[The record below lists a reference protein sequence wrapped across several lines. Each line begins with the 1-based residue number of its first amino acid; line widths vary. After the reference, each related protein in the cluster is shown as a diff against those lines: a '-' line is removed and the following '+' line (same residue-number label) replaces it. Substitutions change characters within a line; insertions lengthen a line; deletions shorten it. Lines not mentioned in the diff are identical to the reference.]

1 MVCLRCQHT
10 NREGARF
17 CEACGSPLASLC
29 PVCGNQPRPGATFCD
44 QCGAPL
50 RDQPATASPESLRA
64 GSQMAQPSISKPPAE
79 KILTTRGVLAGE
91 RKQVTVLFAD
101 LKGSLE
107 LLADRDPEEAR
118 QILDPVLERMMEAV
132 HRYEGTVNQVMGDG
146 IMALFGAPLA
156 HEDHA
161 LRACYAA
168 LAIQDAIQRYAEQAR
183 HTHGIEVQIRVGLNS
198 GEAVV
203 RAIGSDLHLDY
214 TAVGQTTHLAARM
227 EQLARP
233 GAILLTAETWRL
245 VEGYFDV
252 KPLGAVPVKGL
263 TTPVQTY
270 ELIRAEAARSR
281 LQIAAA
287 RGLTPFVGRGAEL
300 AALHQMLERAAEGHG
315 QVVALVGEPG
325 AGRSRL
331 IYELTQTLSP
341 SDWLI
346 IESRAASYG
355 QGMPYLPVLELLKT
369 YFQLADRDDPR
380 QVRVQLTAKLLAM
393 DATLRPTLS
402 PLLALLDVAPE
413 DPQWP
418 PLDAAQRRQQT
429 LDAVKRLLLR
439 ESQIQ
444 PILLVVEDLHWIDA
458 GTQAILDTLV
468 ESLPAARLLL
478 LVSYRPEYEHSW
490 SGKTYYT
497 QLRVDP
503 LPPKDSA
510 TLLQALLGDN
520 LSLAAL
526 KQRLI
531 ERTEGNPL
539 FLEESVRT
547 LVETQVLVGERGGYR
562 LVQARRRS
570 SVHESPELVGERAAY
585 HLMKATESI
594 RVPATVQA
602 VLAARI
608 DRLPSEEKSLLQT
621 AAVIGAEVPFSL
633 LQAITGRPEETLRLS
648 LGHLQAAELLYES
661 RLFPELI
668 YLFKHAL
675 THEVAYGSLLQGHRR
690 TLHRHII
697 DTLERVYADRLA
709 EQIERLAHHTQR
721 GEVWEK
727 AVSYCRQA
735 GARAEARGAFRE
747 AVTYFEQALEA
758 LGHLPATVDTN
769 ELAIELRLD
778 LAEVLIPL
786 GAHGRSRA
794 LLGTAETL
802 ARQLGDRVR
811 LARVL
816 AKLAIA
822 HRMEGDLGDA
832 MAAGQQ
838 ALAMAAELG
847 DDALRISAAHR
858 LGQVYYGRGEFRRA
872 AELLRQTVAAL
883 TPDMP
888 APEPYYRITSRAWL
902 ALTLGAMG
910 AFAEGRRHGEE
921 ALCFALTDHQSDA
934 TIVAH
939 GCLGLLSL
947 EQGHMEGA
955 MQVLAQ
961 GLSLC
966 RASGHRDWSISIA
979 AGLGYA
985 YALTGQGEEGIT
997 LLEEAIREE
1006 LHTGTQFS
1014 QAILLTRLSAVEQ
1027 LVGRSHEAR
1036 RHVHQG
1042 YDLAR
1047 QQQAR
1052 GDEALALY
1060 QLGTLHAH
1068 AGSRDL
1074 EQAEESYREALTLA
1088 HDHGMRPLQAHC
1100 HLGLGTVYATIG
1112 RRDRARTELSTA
1124 IELYNTMDMPF
1135 WLPQAETALSQAE
1148 GRR

>member
-1 MVCLRCQHT
+1 MSCPRCQHA

-17 CEACGSPLASLC
+17 CEVCGSPLVALC
-29 PVCGNQPRPGATFCD
+29 PVCGNQPRPGAAFCD

-50 RDQPATASPESLRA
+50 SGQPTTASPEALRD
-64 GSQMAQPSISKPPAE
+64 GSPVLQSYTAKHLAE
-79 KILTTRGVLAGE
+79 KILITRSALAGE

-101 LKGSLE
+101 LRGSLE

-118 QILDPVLERMMEAV
+118 QILDPVLECMMDAV

-161 LRACYAA
+161 VRACYAA
-168 LAIQDAIQRYAEQAR
+168 LAVQEAMQRYAEQAR
-183 HTHGIEVQIRVGLNS
+183 HRHGIEVQIRVGLNS

-233 GAILLTAETWRL
+233 GTILLTAETWRL

-263 TTPVQTY
+263 STPVQTY
-270 ELIRAEAARSR
+270 ELLRAEPVRSR

-287 RGLTPFVGRGAEL
+287 RGLTPFVGRGTEL

-331 IYELTQTLSP
+331 IYELIQMQSP
-341 SDWLI
+341 PGWLI
-346 IESRAASYG
+346 LESRTASYG
-355 QGMPYLPVLELLKT
+355 QGMPYLPVLDLLKT

-380 QVRVQLTAKLLAM
+380 QVRDQLTSKLLAL
-393 DATLRPTLS
+393 DATLRSTLS
-402 PLLALLDVAPE
+402 PLLALLDVSPE

-418 PLDAAQRRQQT
+418 ALDAAQRRQQT

-444 PILLVVEDLHWIDA
+444 PLLLVVEDLHWIDA

-520 LSLAAL
+520 LSLSAL

-547 LVETQVLVGERGGYR
+547 LVETQVLVGERGAYR

-585 HLMKATESI
+585 HLMKATEGI

-608 DRLPSEEKSLLQT
+608 DRLPAEEKGLLQT

-633 LQAITGRPEETLRLS
+633 LQAITGRPEEALRRS

-661 RLFPELI
+661 RLFPELV

-675 THEVAYGSLLQGHRR
+675 THEVAYGSLLQEHRR

-697 DTLERVYADRLA
+697 ETLEQVYPDRLA
-709 EQIERLAHHTQR
+709 EQVERLAHHTQQ
-721 GEVWEK
+721 GEVWDK
-727 AVSYCRQA
+727 AVDYCRQA
-735 GARAEARGAFRE
+735 GTRAEARAAFRE

-758 LGHLPATVDTN
+758 LGHLPESIQTN
-769 ELAIELRLD
+769 ELALELRLD
-778 LAEVLIPL
+778 LAEALIPL
-786 GAHGRSRA
+786 GVHGRSRA
-794 LLGTAETL
+794 LLSAAEAL
-802 ARQLGDRVR
+802 ARQLGDRAR
-811 LARVL
+811 LAQVL

-822 HRMEGDLGDA
+822 HRMEGDLGAA

-838 ALAMAAELG
+838 ALAMADELG
-847 DDALRISAAHR
+847 DDALRIGAAHR
-858 LGQVYYGRGEFRRA
+858 LGQVYYGRGEFSRA
-872 AELLRQTVAAL
+872 AGLLRQTVAAL
-883 TPDMP
+883 APGTPV
-888 APEPYYRITSRAWL
+888 PEPYYRIASRAWL
-902 ALTLGAMG
+902 ALTLGALG
-910 AFAEGRRHGEE
+910 AFTEGRRYGEE
-921 ALCFALTDHQSDA
+921 ALCLAMSNRQSDA
-934 TIVAH
+934 TIIAH
-939 GCLGLLSL
+939 GCLGLISL
-947 EQGHMEGA
+947 EQGHVEA
-955 MQVLAQ
+955 AIQVLAQ
-961 GLSLC
+961 GLTLC
-966 RASGHRDWSISIA
+966 QACGNRDWSISIA

-985 YALTGQGEEGIT
+985 YALTRQGEEGLM
-997 LLEEAIREE
+997 LLEEAIREG
-1006 LHTGTQFS
+1006 LHTGKRFA
-1014 QAILLTRLSAVEQ
+1014 QAIVLTRLSAVEL
-1027 LVGRSHEAR
+1027 LVGRHDEAR
-1036 RHVHQG
+1036 RHVHQAF
-1042 YDLAR
+1042 DLAQ

-1052 GDEALALY
+1052 GDEARALCQLA
-1060 QLGTLHAH
+1060 TLHTDAE
-1068 AGSRDL
+1068 SLDL
-1074 EQAEESYREALTLA
+1074 AQAEASYRQALTLA
-1088 HDHGMRPLQAHC
+1088 DDLGMRPLQAHC
-1100 HLGLGTVYATIG
+1100 HLGLGTLSANIG
-1112 RRDRARTELSTA
+1112 RHDEACTELQTA
-1124 IELYNTMDMPF
+1124 IELYRAMDMIF
-1135 WLPQAETALSQAE
+1135 WLPRTEEALAWVE
-1148 GRR
+1148 GR

>member
-1 MVCLRCQHT
+1 MSCPRCQHA

-17 CEACGSPLASLC
+17 CEACGNPLVGLCAS
-29 PVCGNQPRPGATFCD
+29 CGNQPRPGATFCD

-50 RDQPATASPESLRA
+50 SGRPAKASPEPLREGA
-64 GSQMAQPSISKPPAE
+64 LASPSSAPMHAAE
-79 KILTTRGVLAGE
+79 TILTTRTALAGE

-101 LKGSLE
+101 VKGSLE
-107 LLADRDPEEAR
+107 LLANRDPEEAR
-118 QILDPVLERMMEAV
+118 AILDPALECMMDAV

-146 IMALFGAPLA
+146 IMVLFGAPLA

-161 LRACYAA
+161 VRACYAA
-168 LAIQDAIQRYAEQAR
+168 LAIQEAMQGHAEQAR

-203 RAIGSDLHLDY
+203 RAMGSDLHLDY
-214 TAVGQTTHLAARM
+214 TAIGQTTHLAARM

-233 GAILLTAETWRL
+233 GTILLTAETWRL

-263 TTPVQTY
+263 TTPVQAY
-270 ELIRAEAARSR
+270 ELLRAEAGRSR

-287 RGLTPFVGRGAEL
+287 RGLTPFVGHQTEL
-300 AALHQMLERAAEGHG
+300 ATLRHVLDRVAEGHG
-315 QVVALVGEPG
+315 EVVALVGEPG

-331 IYELTQTLSP
+331 IYEFIHRQLP
-341 SDWLI
+341 PDWLT
-346 IESRAASYG
+346 IESRAASFG

-369 YFQLADRDDPR
+369 YFQLVDRDDPR
-380 QVRVQLTAKLLAM
+380 QVREQLASKLLAM
-393 DATLRPTLS
+393 DATLRPMLS
-402 PLLALLDVAPE
+402 PLLALLNVSPE

-418 PLDAAQRRQQT
+418 ALDAAQRRQQT
-429 LDAVKRLLLR
+429 LEAVKRLLLR
-439 ESQIQ
+439 QSQIQ
-444 PILLVVEDLHWIDA
+444 PLLLVVEDLHWIDA

-510 TLLQALLGDN
+510 TLLEALLGEN

-547 LVETQVLVGERGGYR
+547 LVETQVLVGERSAYR
-562 LVQARRRS
+562 LVQARRRT
-570 SVHESPELVGERAAY
+570 SVHESPELVGERAVY

-608 DRLPSEEKSLLQT
+608 DRLPAGEKGLLQT

-633 LQAITGRPEETLRLS
+633 LQAITGRPEEALRRS

-661 RLFPELI
+661 RLFPEVI

-675 THEVAYGSLLQGHRR
+675 THEVAYNSLLQEHRR
-690 TLHRHII
+690 TLHRQII
-697 DTLERVYADRLA
+697 KTLEHLYSDRLA
-709 EQIERLAHHTQR
+709 EQVERLAHHTQR
-721 GEVWEK
+721 GEVWDK
-727 AVSYCRQA
+727 AVGYCRQA
-735 GARAEARGAFRE
+735 GARAEARAAFRE

-758 LGHLPATVDTN
+758 LGHLPETVETK
-769 ELAIELRLD
+769 ELALELRLD
-778 LAEVLIPL
+778 LAEALIPL
-786 GAHGRSRA
+786 GVYGRSRA
-794 LLGTAETL
+794 LLGAAETL
-802 ARQLGDRVR
+802 ARRLGDRAR
-811 LARVL
+811 LAQVL

-822 HRMEGDLGDA
+822 HRMEGDLGGA

-838 ALAMAAELG
+838 AFAMAAELG
-847 DDALRISAAHR
+847 DDALRIGAAHR
-858 LGQVYYGRGEFRRA
+858 LGQVYYGRGEFSRA
-872 AELLRQTVAAL
+872 AGLLRQTVAAL
-883 TPDMP
+883 TPGMP
-888 APEPYYRITSRAWL
+888 TPEPNYRITSRAWL
-902 ALTLGAMG
+902 ALTLAALG
-910 AFAEGRRHGEE
+910 AFTEGRRHGEE
-921 ALCFALTDHQSDA
+921 ALCLAMTDHQSDA
-934 TIVAH
+934 TIIAH

-947 EQGHMEGA
+947 EQGHIEA
-955 MQVLAQ
+955 AIQTLAQ
-961 GLSLC
+961 GLTLC
-966 RASGHRDWSISIA
+966 YASDNRDWSIPIA
-979 AGLGYA
+979 AGLGSA
-985 YALTGQGEEGIT
+985 YALAGRAEEGLP
-997 LLEEAIREE
+997 LLEEAIREG
-1006 LHTGTQFS
+1006 LHTGKRFA
-1014 QAILLTRLSAVEQ
+1014 QAIVLTRLSAVEQ
-1027 LVGRSHEAR
+1027 LMGRGHEAQQR
-1036 RHVHQG
+1036 ARQA

-1052 GDEALALY
+1052 GDEARALFQLA
-1060 QLGTLHAH
+1060 TLHTEAE
-1068 AGSRDL
+1068 SLDL
-1074 EQAEESYREALTLA
+1074 ESAEASYREALTLA
-1088 HDHGMRPLQAHC
+1088 DALGMRPLQAHC
-1100 HLGLGTVYATIG
+1100 LLGLGTLYANFD
-1112 RRDRARTELSTA
+1112 RRDEACTRLQTA
-1124 IELYNTMDMPF
+1124 IELYRAMDMTF
-1135 WLPQAETALSQAE
+1135 WLPQAEAALAPME
-1148 GRR
+1148 GQ